1 MSRANYYKEVIC
13 MADGSVVIDTKID
26 QSGLKK
32 DLSSLGKTL
41 VTGITSAVTAAGTA
55 LVGLGTYATKV
66 GSEFEAA
73 MSKVA
78 AISGASGDELQSLTD
93 KAKEMGAK
101 TKFSASE
108 SAQAFQYMAMAG
120 WKTEDML
127 NGIDGI
133 MSLAAADGLDLATTS
148 DIVTDALTAFGLKSS
163 DSAHFS
169 DVLATAASNA
179 NTNVSMMGETFK
191 YVAPVAG
198 ALGVD
203 IEDTAEAIG
212 LMANAGIKSSMAGT
226 TLRSIL
232 TRLSTNAGKTSK
244 SLGALDVLTENLGVE
259 FYNTDGTV
267 RNLNDV
273 LDEARAAWQ
282 GLSKEQQAN
291 YGKTIAGQQGL
302 AGWLALMNT
311 GSDDVEKLRG
321 AIEDCDGAADRMAA
335 TMIDN
340 LQGDLTILGSAA
352 EGFGISFYESMNK
365 AGEGTGIMRGA
376 VQEATEIIGDLTKAI
391 NENGFDGLVNALGD
405 ALARAINKII
415 EYLPQIVNGG
425 TKIVSSLVQG
435 LSQSASNIAS
445 AASSLVSVLIGGI
458 LDITNDLVTLGAEL
472 IIALCQGLS
481 ENAGEI
487 TQTIADGLVQLSTTI
502 VNYLPQIIQAG
513 IDLLSSFLQGIMSAL
528 PTLVE
533 AVPEIISTLI
543 EGLRESIAT
552 FIEFASELITAI
564 TEALPELIIAIV
576 EALPD
581 LIQLVIDALV
591 ELIPLFLECVVQL
604 ITSIAEALPEIILAI
619 VEILP
624 DLLLSIVGALIEL
637 IPTLLDCVTQMVMAI
652 VEALPEIIVAILEV
666 LPDIIIAIVTCLLGM
681 IPQIVEA
688 GVTLL
693 TSLVSALPDIISKIV
708 EVLPQ
713 IIGSIIS
720 TLLGMLPQLI
730 ECGVQLLVS
739 LVEAL
744 PEIIDKIVAVI
755 PQIIEAVIK
764 ILTENIPK
772 IIDTG
777 LRLFV
782 ALVDNLPAII
792 DGIIAALPKII
803 NSVVNALFKSIPQL
817 ATVGLKLF
825 VGIVQKLP
833 QIISTIVGKIPQ
845 IVSSI
850 ISAFGGLVSSMADIG
865 KNMLE
870 GLWNGISGAAG
881 WLWDNVSGWANDLWG
896 GVCDFFGIHSPSK
909 LFEIGMGKNLMLGL
923 ANGIQKNGKAA
934 IDAAMDVS
942 EDISNVDFDLGDID
956 YSSLVSSV
964 SNNVNSAKTD
974 YSSMVEKMR
983 GAVDDGNIGVASV
996 LGSRN
1001 STSHTSNE
1009 GNKKT
1014 TSGSDAKP
1022 AYIQN
1027 DIYIDG
1033 KKTARVITP
1042 YVSQEM
1048 KWSDKK

>member
-13 MADGSVVIDTKID
+13 MADGSVIIDTKID

-41 VTGITSAVTAAGTA
+41 VTGIASAVTAAGTA

-66 GSEFEAA
+66 GSDFEAA

-120 WKTEDML
+120 WKTNDML
-127 NGIDGI
+127 DGIDGI

-148 DIVTDALTAFGLKSS
+148 DIVTDALTAFGLKAS
-163 DSAHFS
+163 DSGHFS

-198 ALGVD
+198 SLG
-203 IEDTAEAIG
+203 IKAEDTAEAIG

-232 TRLSTNAGKTSK
+232 TRLSTDAGASST
-244 SLGALDVLTENLGVE
+244 SLGALGTLTEKLGVQ

-267 RNLNDV
+267 RDLNDI
-273 LDEARAAWQ
+273 LDEARTAWQ
-282 GLSKEQQAN
+282 GLSKEEQAN

-302 AGWLALMNT
+302 AGLLALMNA
-311 GSDDVEKLRG
+311 GSGDIEKLRG
-321 AIEDCDGAADRMAA
+321 SIDNCNGAADRMAA
-335 TMIDN
+335 TMLDN
-340 LQGDLTILGSAA
+340 LKGDITILGSTA

-365 AGEGTGIMRGA
+365 AGEGTSIMRGA
-376 VQEATEIIGDLTKAI
+376 VQEATEIMGDLTKAI

-405 ALARAINKII
+405 ALARAVNKII

-435 LSQSASNIAS
+435 LSKSAKNIAL
-445 AASSLVSVLIGGI
+445 AASSLVSVLVGGI
-458 LDITNDLVTLGAEL
+458 LDIANDLVTLGAEL

-502 VNYLPQIIQAG
+502 VNYLPQIWQAG
-513 IDLLSSFLQGIMSAL
+513 INLLSSFLQGIMSAL
-528 PTLVE
+528 PTLIE
-533 AVPEIISTLI
+533 AMPEIISTLI
-543 EGLRESIAT
+543 EGLRDSIAT
-552 FIEFASELITAI
+552 FIEFAGELITAI
-564 TEALPELIIAIV
+564 TEALPEL
-576 EALPD
+576 
-581 LIQLVIDALV
+581 
-591 ELIPLFLECVVQL
+591 
-604 ITSIAEALPEIILAI
+604 ILAI

-666 LPDIIIAIVTCLLGM
+666 LPDIIIEIVTCLLGM

-720 TLLGMLPQLI
+720 TLLGMIPQLVD
-730 ECGVQLLVS
+730 CGVKLLVS
-739 LVEAL
+739 LIDAL

-755 PQIIEAVIK
+755 PQIVDAITKV
-764 ILTENIPK
+764 LTENGPK
-772 IIDTG
+772 IVEAG
-777 LRLFV
+777 VELFIS
-782 ALVDNLPAII
+782 LIENLPT
-792 DGIIAALPKII
+792 II
-803 NSVVNALFKSIPQL
+803 NSIVKAVPQIVNSIITALAKAAPQMQ
-817 ATVGLKLF
+817 TMGLKLL
-825 VGIVQKLP
+825 VSIVQKLP
-833 QIISTIVGKIPQ
+833 EIISTIVKKLPQ
-845 IVSSI
+845 IINGMVSYFTMQYSI
-850 ISAFGGLVSSMADIG
+850 FAEIG
-865 KNMLE
+865 KNLVT
-870 GLWNGISGAAG
+870 GIWNGISGAAG
-881 WLWDNVSGWANDLWG
+881 WLWDNISGWAG
-896 GVCDFFGIHSPSK
+896 GVVDGVKAFFGIHSPST
-909 LFEIGMGKNLMLGL
+909 LFRDAIGKNLMLGL

-942 EDISNVDFDLGDID
+942 EDISNVDFDLVDID
-956 YSSLVSSV
+956 YSSLASSA
-964 SNNVNSAKTD
+964 SNNVNSTKTD

-983 GAVDDGNIGVASV
+983 GAVDDGSIGVASV
-996 LGSRN
+996 LGS
-1001 STSHTSNE
+1001 SSSSHQSNE
-1009 GNKKT
+1009 SRKKAT
-1014 TSGSDAKP
+1014 NESEDKQTCLHA
-1022 AYIQN
+1022 

-1042 YVSQEM
+1042 YVSREM